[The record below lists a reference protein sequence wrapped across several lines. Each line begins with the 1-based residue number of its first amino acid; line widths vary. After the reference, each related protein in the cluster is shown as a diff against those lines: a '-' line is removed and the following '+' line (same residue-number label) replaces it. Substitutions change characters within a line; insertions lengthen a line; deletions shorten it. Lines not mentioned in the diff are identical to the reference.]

1 MKRDLFIDYAKG
13 LATLSV
19 IFIHTVFW
27 SGQFYVPTEI
37 RILSLLID
45 VPLFYALSG
54 ITSGGNVDKTLMRLL
69 KLQITYML
77 FVGLLFVA
85 DYLIKVAGLSFLGES
100 AFKDMFQLF
109 GEKYIPRSLSY
120 FPQWENLGNWW
131 VHSYTNADSFPVVM
145 GSFWYLKVYFILTV
159 FGVLV
164 LRFFP
169 RHVEWIIAV
178 CLCLTAIYALFPW
191 LYPSGQVGYVALYLG
206 IFLLGNRIKGRK
218 LSKNWGA
225 VLAAAAI
232 LSLGLLF
239 YTKGPDY
246 FYLINKQKFPPR
258 LPYALWIIPSLL
270 ILFYLYNRVKISKA
284 SVVTF
289 IGQNAIFFYFAQGIS
304 SSLIYFMVVPLKEI
318 LPWPVL
324 LILAFVVNALLA
336 YLIALLLK
344 RYDSWGWS
352 VLYRIKKATARKIPQ

>member
-13 LATLSV
+13 IATLSV

-27 SGQFYVPTEI
+27 SGQFYVPTEL

-77 FVGLLFVA
+77 FVGLLFVL
-85 DYLIKVAGLSFLGES
+85 DYLIKVVGLSFFGEA
-100 AFKDMFQLF
+100 AFKEMFQIF
-109 GEKYIPRSLSY
+109 GEKYVPRSLSY
-120 FPQWENLGNWW
+120 YPQWQNLGNWW

-169 RHVEWIIAV
+169 RHVEWIVAV
-178 CLCLTAIYALFPW
+178 CLGLTAIYALFPW

-206 IFLLGNRIKGRK
+206 IFLLANLLKGRK
-218 LSKNWGA
+218 LSGTWGLI
-225 VLAAAAI
+225 LATASI

-239 YTKGPDY
+239 YVKGTEY

-258 LPYALWIIPSLL
+258 LPYVLWIAPSLL
-270 ILFYLYNRVKISKA
+270 LLFYLYNRVKISRE

-304 SSLIYFMVVPLKEI
+304 SSLIYFMVVPLEEL

-324 LILAFVVNALLA
+324 LIITFVVNALLA
-336 YLIALLLK
+336 YGIALALK
-344 RYDSWGWS
+344 RYDSFGWN
-352 VLYRIKKATARKIPQ
+352 VLEGIKKATARKIPE